1 MTGGALALPPLRF
14 GTSRMV
20 ARLDSLDA
28 NDSHVV
34 MQTRI
39 VYMMLRR
46 RYIVAFVQH
55 GCVATTVPRLVV
67 FVQQGEEK
75 R

>member
-1 MTGGALALPPLRF
+1 MFGECVKKIKNYCEPFVIVTGHALALPPLRF
-14 GTSRMV
+14 GASWMV

-39 VYMMLRR
+39 VYAM
-46 RYIVAFVQH
+46 
-55 GCVATTVPRLVV
+55 
-67 FVQQGEEK
+67 
-75 R
+75 